1 MNAPHIENRDADAAS
16 DDHLDWIRRLQW
28 CGVYTR
34 QSRGP
39 RDNYSSCQAQF
50 EACLAFVTARF
61 DDGWVFNGRRYD
73 DEAESSETL
82 DRPGFQRL
90 LEHIREGKVQRVVVL
105 RLDRLSRRIEDCT
118 RLLQDLHDLKVPLT
132 IIKQPELG
140 TSANDALLLNLMASF
155 AEFEQQITRDR
166 LADAR
171 ASLKQRGRRV
181 AGVVPYG
188 YEADPVTKQLLV
200 AVTEAERVG
209 QMFAMASE
217 GKKPTEIAAF
227 ANNHGWRT
235 KERTSK
241 NGRVTGGNRWTAR
254 QVLAVLSN
262 PVYPG
267 LIRDGEQLRPGAHE
281 PIVNQKLFEN
291 VRETIASRRTSSRAR
306 TASPMAWPLRGLLR
320 CGQCGRPLSPSISG
334 YKNLRYRY
342 YRCRSD
348 AGGLPKCQ
356 GVSLPAHEIE
366 TFVMGAVGDAEFH
379 SLPTG
384 TDNNYES
391 VRQDFCRFW
400 RVLSPQDQSAA
411 LPLLVRE
418 VVYDPKGSRITITI
432 DPDTVEQI
440 MQSASP
446 PTQ

>member
-171 ASLKQRGRRV
+171 AALKQRGRRV

-200 AVTEAERVG
+200 AVTEAERVR
-209 QMFAMASE
+209 QMFAMAVCWRDQ
-217 GKKPTEIAAF
+217 TEDRLQCGLPADGPRIVVAA
-227 ANNHGWRT
+227 A
-235 KERTSK
+235 
-241 NGRVTGGNRWTAR
+241 GREAAGDP
-254 QVLAVLSN
+254 Q
-262 PVYPG
+262 
-267 LIRDGEQLRPGAHE
+267 
-281 PIVNQKLFEN
+281 
-291 VRETIASRRTSSRAR
+291 RAR
-306 TASPMAWPLRGLLR
+306 RR
-320 CGQCGRPLSPSISG
+320 IRRP
-334 YKNLRYRY
+334 
-342 YRCRSD
+342 
-348 AGGLPKCQ
+348 AG
-356 GVSLPAHEIE
+356 
-366 TFVMGAVGDAEFH
+366 
-379 SLPTG
+379 
-384 TDNNYES
+384 
-391 VRQDFCRFW
+391 
-400 RVLSPQDQSAA
+400 
-411 LPLLVRE
+411 
-418 VVYDPKGSRITITI
+418 
-432 DPDTVEQI
+432 
-440 MQSASP
+440 
-446 PTQ
+446 